1 MLRCVLRALARE
13 LVGKIP
19 LGGGLI
25 PKAAI
30 AWAGTFV
37 VGRAIEQV
45 YITGDRMRRN
55 EHKELY
61 ARAIEKGKDVA
72 GNLLHNLRKPTAA

>member
-1 MLRCVLRALARE
+1 
-13 LVGKIP
+13 
-19 LGGGLI
+19 
-25 PKAAI
+25 
-30 AWAGTFV
+30 
-37 VGRAIEQV
+37 
-45 YITGDRMRRN
+45 MRRN